1 MEYIFNL
8 YSLQITP
15 RLLKISLYLL
25 KYDTECKYPL
35 FTCYVDGM
43 LITYIFIF

>member
-15 RLLKISLYLL
+15 RLLTISLYLL
-25 KYDTECKYPL
+25 KDDTECKYPF

-43 LITYIFIF
+43 LITYINIF